1 MGTYTQLLY
10 QIVFSTKNR
19 ERTLIKGGREKLFKY
34 IAGII
39 RNKKSHLYRINGV
52 EDHLH
57 IVTHIHQSVS
67 IADFVKDIKIATSI
81 MIKSEDLFPGFTGW
95 QVGYA
100 VFSYSIGA
108 KYNLI
113 RYVKNQEEHHRRRTF
128 RDELIELLNEH
139 DIQFQEKYLE

>member
-1 MGTYTQLLY
+1 M
-10 QIVFSTKNR
+10 
-19 ERTLIKGGREKLFKY
+19 
-34 IAGII
+34 
-39 RNKKSHLYRINGV
+39 

-100 VFSYSIGA
+100 VFSYSIGT